1 MMKAE
6 KGRRMSMKRI
16 LAVLMCMSL
25 LMLAGCSDA
34 GSSSSEPESQQ
45 SSSSQAEESSS
56 EPEEAIDPAVQEMM
70 EALAV
75 YQPGTAG
82 SSLKAYIAAC
92 GVLNYAEEYDSSGE
106 ETLRSSA
113 AAWLEQADEL
123 TLECLQEGWEAVQST
138 AEEILTGSEE
148 SKAMLADAG
157 NPNRYESYDAARYE
171 EVSGILGELLEQ

>member
-1 MMKAE
+1 
-6 KGRRMSMKRI
+6 MKRI

-113 AAWLEQADEL
+113 TAWLEQADEL

>member
-1 MMKAE
+1 
-6 KGRRMSMKRI
+6 MKRI

-123 TLECLQEGWEAVQST
+123 TLECLQEGCEAVQST